1 MVLANVVLTWLG
13 LSASETPVSVKHMVV
28 CRAWPG
34 CYMVMPEIVTQIPG
48 KVQTQPD
55 GGEG

>member
-1 MVLANVVLTWLG
+1 MMRGVGGGSCEAP
-13 LSASETPVSVKHMVV
+13 SYPDV
-28 CRAWPG
+28 CRALPG
-34 CYMVMPEIVTQIPG
+34 CYMVLSDIMTRVSG

>member
-1 MVLANVVLTWLG
+1 MYGGVGGA
-13 LSASETPVSVKHMVV
+13 LSDERPYPDV

-34 CYMVMPEIVTQIPG
+34 CYMVLSGIVTQISG